1 MDEPSLGLAPII
13 IDQLADRILDINR
26 SGISVLL
33 VEQNAG
39 LVTRVSQKCY
49 VIEVGKVVL
58 EGNIKELMADDSVRR
73 AFLG

>member
-1 MDEPSLGLAPII
+1 LVIDLLANVIGG
-13 IDQLADRILDINR
+13 INR

-39 LVTRVSQKCY
+39 LVMRVSQKCY
-49 VIEVGKVVL
+49 VVEVGKIVL
-58 EGNIKELMADDSVRR
+58 EGNIKELMTNDSVRR